1 MLLTQK
7 EVQTFSDTLDIP
19 ALEIE
24 LERAIWQVEQNL
36 ELEETRAASAK
47 TTTGETK
54 PTDETKA
61 TPKAPEEEKKEQ

>member
-24 LERAIWQVEQNL
+24 LERAIWQVEQKL
-36 ELEETRAASAK
+36 LKGEEKTETASPGVDEAK
-47 TTTGETK
+47 THDTT
-54 PTDETKA
+54 P
-61 TPKAPEEEKKEQ
+61 EEKKKE